1 MKNKFKPW
9 LVVISVIVLS
19 LIAAYSLRNYNFGIF
34 NPQGV
39 ISIKERNLIYETL
52 ALSLVVVVPVFALTF
67 FITHKYRA
75 TNTKAKY
82 SPDWDHNRLIETV
95 WWGIPTILIVIL
107 SVMTWN
113 SSHTLDPYKPLSS
126 SIKPITIQVVA
137 LQWKWLFIYPEQNIA
152 TVNSVEIPVNTP
164 INFQITSDAP
174 MNSFWIPQLGGQIY
188 AMPGM
193 STELH
198 LMAMK
203 TGEYRGLSANLS
215 GDGFSGMTF
224 MTNVESSSNF
234 NTWTKVSSYSKLK
247 LDQSTYDNLT
257 KPSKNNLA
265 MTYTAN
271 DNGLYDRVVAKYMS
285 NNFQVMNSM
294 GAN

>member
-1 MKNKFKPW
+1 MKTKLKTR
-9 LVVISVIVLS
+9 LAVTSVILLS
-19 LIAAYSLRNYNFGIF
+19 LIAAYTLRHYNFGIF
-34 NPQGV
+34 NPQGEV
-39 ISIKERNLIYETL
+39 GLKERNLIYETL

-67 FITHKYRA
+67 FITRKYRA

-82 SPDWDHNRLIETV
+82 SPDWDNNRLIETI

-113 SSHTLDPYKPLSS
+113 SSHSLDPYKAINSTTKPL
-126 SIKPITIQVVA
+126 TIQVIA
-137 LQWKWLFIYPEQNIA
+137 LQWKWLFIYPEQKIA
-152 TVNSVEIPVNTP
+152 TVNLAEIPVNTP

-193 STELH
+193 STGLH
-198 LMAMK
+198 LMASK
-203 TGEYRGLSANLS
+203 IGGYRGLSANLS

-224 MTNVESSSNF
+224 TTSVVSDDNF
-234 NTWTKVSSYSKLK
+234 NAWSKVATKSKLK
-247 LDQSTYDNLT
+247 LDQSTYDNLS
-257 KPSKNNLA
+257 KPSKSNSV
-265 MTYTAN
+265 TIYTAN
-271 DNGLYDRVVAKYMS
+271 DIGLYDRVVAKYMS
-285 NNFQVMNSM
+285 NGALGMNA